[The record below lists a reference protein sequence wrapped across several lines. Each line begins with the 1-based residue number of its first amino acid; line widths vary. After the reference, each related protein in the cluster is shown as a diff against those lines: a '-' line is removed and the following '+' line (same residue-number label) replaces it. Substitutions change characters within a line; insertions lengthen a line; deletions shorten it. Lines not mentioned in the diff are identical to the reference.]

1 MSTKNKYNVDQ
12 YPPMF
17 NTVDIALFSVI
28 DGELGVMLIKRAED
42 PYKDC
47 WALPGGYV
55 DVNIDEDAL
64 AAARRELEEETN
76 LKDIYLEQLYTFTK
90 KGRDP
95 REEWANRPCR
105 IFSIAHF
112 ALIDHLKVK
121 AIAGSDA
128 SEVGWFKI
136 SKLPKLSFDHGEII
150 KTAVNRI
157 RNKINYTNVG
167 FELVP
172 AKFTIPE
179 LRQVLEQVLGR
190 ELNPANF
197 RTKLLK
203 LGILKDTGLKKAEG
217 RGQPAPIYELKR
229 KKLSLITNGE
239 TLFN

>member
-1 MSTKNKYNVDQ
+1 MKNKYNVDA

-28 DGELGVMLIKRAED
+28 GNELGVMLIKRGEE
-42 PYKDC
+42 PFKDC
-47 WALPGGYV
+47 WALPGGYIEV
-55 DVNIDEDAL
+55 ETDDDAL
-64 AAARRELEEETN
+64 MAAKRELKEETGLDN
-76 LKDIYLEQLYTFTK
+76 IYLEQLYTFTT

-95 REEWANRPCR
+95 REDQANRPCR

-112 ALIDHLKVK
+112 ALIDHLKVQ

-128 SEVGWFKI
+128 KEVKWFKI
-136 SKLPKLSFDHGEII
+136 SQLPKLSFDHGKII
-150 KTAVNRI
+150 ETAINRI

-172 AKFTIPE
+172 SQFTIPE
-179 LRQVLEQVLGR
+179 LRAVFEKVLGR
-190 ELNPANF
+190 ELNPTNF

-203 LGILKDTGLKKAEG
+203 LEILKDTGLKKVEG
-217 RGQPAPIYELKR
+217 RGQPAPIYELDR
-229 KKLSLITNGE
+229 KKISKITNGE

>member
-1 MSTKNKYNVDQ
+1 MKKYNVDQ

-17 NTVDIALFSVI
+17 NTVDIALFSII
-28 DGELGVMLIKRAED
+28 DNELGVMLIKRAEE
-42 PYKDC
+42 PFKDC

-55 DVNIDEDAL
+55 DVLQDEDAL
-64 AAARRELEEETN
+64 KAAERELKEETN
-76 LKDIYLEQLYTFTK
+76 LDNIYLEQLYTFTK

-95 REEWANRPCR
+95 REEMANRPCR

-112 ALIDHLKVK
+112 ALIDYQKVK

-128 SEVGWFKI
+128 KEVGWFKI
-136 SKLPKLSFDHGEII
+136 SKLPKLSFDHAQII
-150 KTAVNRI
+150 ETAVNRI

-172 AKFTIPE
+172 KKFTIPE
-179 LRQVLEQVLGR
+179 LREVFEKVLGR
-190 ELNPANF
+190 ELNPTNF

-203 LGILKDTGLKKAEG
+203 LGLLKDTGLKKVEG
-217 RGQPAPIYELKR
+217 RGQPAPIYELNR
-229 KKLSLITNGE
+229 KKIAILNNGE

>member
-1 MSTKNKYNVDQ
+1 
-12 YPPMF
+12 MF

-28 DGELGVMLIKRAED
+28 DGELGVMLIKRGDE
-42 PYKDC
+42 PYKNC

-55 DVNIDEDAL
+55 DVNTDEDAL
-64 AAARRELEEETN
+64 AAARRELEEETS

-128 SEVGWFKI
+128 AEVGWFKI
-136 SKLPKLSFDHGEII
+136 SQLPKLSFDHGEII
-150 KTAVNRI
+150 TTAINRI

-179 LRQVLEQVLGR
+179 LRAVFEQVLGR
-190 ELNPANF
+190 ELNPTNF
-197 RTKLLK
+197 RTRLLN
-203 LGILKDTGLKKAEG
+203 LGLLIDTKVKKIEG
-217 RGQPAPIYELKR
+217 RGQPAPIYELNR
-229 KKLSLITNGE
+229 KKLQKLTNGE
-239 TLFN
+239 TLFY

>member
-1 MSTKNKYNVDQ
+1 MKNKTYNVDS

-17 NTVDIALFSVI
+17 STVDIALFSI
-28 DGELGVMLIKRAED
+28 MNDELGVMLIKRAEE
-42 PYKDC
+42 PFKDH
-47 WALPGGYV
+47 WALPGGHV
-55 DVNIDEDAL
+55 DAELDVDAE
-64 AAARRELEEETN
+64 AAARRELKEETN
-76 LKDIYLEQLYTFTK
+76 LENIYLEQLYTFTT

-95 REEWANRPCR
+95 REEIANRTCR

-112 ALIDHLKVK
+112 ALIDHHKVK

-128 SEVGWFKI
+128 SDVKWFKL
-136 SKLPKLSFDHGEII
+136 SELPKLSFDHGKII
-150 KTAVNRI
+150 QTAVNRI

-179 LRQVLEQVLGR
+179 LRAVFEKVLGR
-190 ELNPANF
+190 DLNATNF

-203 LGILKDTGLKKAEG
+203 LDILTDTGEKKIEG
-217 RGQPAPIYELKR
+217 RGQPAPIYKLNR
-229 KKLSLITNGE
+229 KKLQSLQAGE

>member
-1 MSTKNKYNVDQ
+1 MKKYNIDQ

-17 NTVDIALFSVI
+17 NTVDIALFSII
-28 DGELGVMLIKRAED
+28 DNELGVMLIKRAEE
-42 PYKDC
+42 PFKDC

-55 DVNIDEDAL
+55 DVLQDSDAL
-64 AAARRELEEETN
+64 AAARRELKEETN
-76 LKDIYLEQLYTFTK
+76 LENIYLEQLYTFTS

-95 REEWANRPCR
+95 REKLANRPCR

-128 SEVGWFKI
+128 QDVGWFKI
-136 SKLPKLSFDHGEII
+136 SNLPDLSFDHAQII
-150 KTAVNRI
+150 TTAVNRI

-172 AKFTIPE
+172 KKFTIPE
-179 LRQVLEQVLGR
+179 LRSVFEQVLGR
-190 ELNPANF
+190 ELNATNF

-203 LGILKDTGLKKAEG
+203 LGILKDTGKKKVEG
-217 RGQPAPIYELKR
+217 RGQPAPIYELDR
-229 KKLSLITNGE
+229 KKLSTLTNGE